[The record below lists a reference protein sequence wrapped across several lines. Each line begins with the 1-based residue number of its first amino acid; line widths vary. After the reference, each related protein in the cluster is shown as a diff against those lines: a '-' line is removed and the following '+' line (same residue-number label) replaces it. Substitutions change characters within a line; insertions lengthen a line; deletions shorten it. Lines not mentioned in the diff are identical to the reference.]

1 MSKKM
6 H

>member
-6 H
+6 Y